1 MCVCVCVRVCVCVC
15 VCVCV
20 RACVC
25 VCARVCVRVCVCVHV
40 CVCVYVCACMLMCL
54 VCAHHTYVCQAVC
67 FTCADSCTCYWLVF
81 CPSDDNMMVVA
92 TPADG
97 TFLLYRG
104 VCLSVCVHMVCI
116 CVCHACFLDHSTY
129 VFALLSLLQTAIFL
143 FSLTSPSQWCNW
155 LLPTNTT

>member
-1 MCVCVCVRVCVCVC
+1 MVILSLHVCVRVCVCAC
-15 VCVCV
+15 A

-25 VCARVCVRVCVCVHV
+25 VCVCMHAHVSRVCTS
-40 CVCVYVCACMLMCL
+40 
-54 VCAHHTYVCQAVC
+54 TYVCQAVC
-67 FTCADSCTCYWLVF
+67 FTCADSCMCYWLVF

-104 VCLSVCVHMVCI
+104 VCLSVCVHMVRI

-143 FSLTSPSQWCNW
+143 SSLTSPSQWCNW